1 MVRGRV
7 GPIALLAT
15 VGTLLLAVLWLTP
28 LIETVRRTRWVF
40 TPEYLAF
47 LSGNDPAAALVR
59 RWFLNSAGTAVTI
72 TLITLLLSLPCAY
85 AASRLEFP
93 GKRALTWA
101 LLAGIMIPKEVL
113 IVPHFVLMDAFRWL
127 DSYPGIVAPQV
138 VFPLVIVVLQRFFD
152 GVPNEYREAAKLDG
166 ASELRILTAIY
177 LPLGFRVTAA
187 LAAFVFITAWNN
199 FLWPFLVT
207 FDEIYFT
214 VPVAIPEG
222 GLQAVGA
229 GLSLLLF
236 GGLGLAALAFASRS
250 GLIDLSPEAT

>member
-1 MVRGRV
+1 MPGRRVRPV
-7 GPIALLAT
+7 ELFATAATLALA
-15 VGTLLLAVLWLTP
+15 ALWLVP
-28 LIETVRRTRWVF
+28 LAEIARRTRWVF
-40 TPEYLAF
+40 TPDYLGF
-47 LSGNDPAAALVR
+47 LVSADPAAALIR
-59 RWFLNSAGTAVTI
+59 RWFLNSAGTALTI
-72 TLITLLLSLPCAY
+72 TLLTLLLSLPCAY
-85 AASRLEFP
+85 AASRLDFP
-93 GKRALTWA
+93 GKRALVWA

-113 IVPHFVLMDAFRWL
+113 IVPHFQLMDLFRWL

-152 GVPNEYREAAKLDG
+152 GIPDEYREAAKLDG
-166 ASELRILTAIY
+166 AGELRILVAIY
-177 LPLGFRVTAA
+177 LPLGLRVTAA

-207 FDEIYFT
+207 FEEAYFT

-222 GLQAVGA
+222 GLQAVGS

-236 GGLGLAALAFASRS
+236 GGLGLAALSFASRS